1 MPTSFRTTRRNRA
14 SIAGP
19 ENGPEYDAEY
29 DDLGRTDPDH
39 TGSPPTDPEPPGPE
53 SPGDSDGYEEAHWND
68 EGESWW
74 SPHPVPPSYRDAT

>member
-14 SIAGP
+14 PIAGP
-19 ENGPEYDAEY
+19 EHDAEHH
-29 DDLGRTDPDH
+29 DDPGDLERTDPEH
-39 TGSPPTDPEPPGPE
+39 TDSPPTDPEPSE
-53 SPGDSDGYEEAHWND
+53 DSDGYEEAHWND